1 MSTLESRSVPTLPT
15 PTTHCHCVSVPTLHT
30 WSRPR
35 PHSGDSEL
43 ERNWIKN
50 VCGACSHT
58 NDTQERTW
66 ITFIQLCL
74 HNLWRIVILTC
85 AGVFTVAAAVFPVE
99 PRRNLVSAVFYS
111 VPLLWYDTFCTG
123 SLVIKHFHSFHCC
136 YCSEVQHSGF
146 YFRYYVCLL

>member
-1 MSTLESRSVPTLPT
+1 MPP
-15 PTTHCHCVSVPTLHT
+15 HYCHYTASVPTLHT

-35 PHSGDSEL
+35 PHSGHSVL
-43 ERNWIKN
+43 QWNGIKN

-58 NDTQERTW
+58 NDTQERAF

-85 AGVFTVAAAVFPVE
+85 ARCIHCCCCSVPCWAAQQSGECCILF
-99 PRRNLVSAVFYS
+99 S
-111 VPLLWYDTFCTG
+111 PLLWYDTFCTG

-136 YCSEVQHSGF
+136 YCCEVQHPGF
-146 YFRYYVCLL
+146 YFRYYVKLLQIAFT